1 MALTE
6 LDLLPALIVIDLQ
19 KGIIGAPYNASV
31 SAVVENGAALI
42 KAFRQRHLPVVLVSV
57 AGIPPGRRDD
67 RRSLPDTLPEDFT
80 DFITEI
86 APQPSDIIVTKY
98 SWGAFSTTELE
109 SRLKSLG
116 VTQVIITGVSTGTG
130 VEATARQAWDCGF
143 NVVLPLDAMT
153 DNRPE
158 AHNWSVQNIFPR
170 LGETARAADILTEL
184 ENRKNK

>member
-6 LDLLPALIVIDLQ
+6 LDPIPALIVIDLQ
-19 KGIIGAPYNASV
+19 KGIIGTPYNASV
-31 SAVVENGAALI
+31 SAVVEHCAALI

-57 AGIPPGRRDD
+57 AGMPPGRRDD
-67 RRSLPDTLPEDFT
+67 RRTLPDTLPEAFT
-80 DFITEI
+80 DFIKEI
-86 APQPSDIIVTKY
+86 DPQPSDIVVTKY
-98 SWGAFSTTELE
+98 SWGAFSTTALE

-116 VTQVIITGVSTGTG
+116 VTQVIITGVATGTG

-143 NVVLPLDAMT
+143 NVVLPVDAMA

-170 LGETARAADILTEL
+170 LGETALSADILSEL
-184 ENRKNK
+184 ESRKNK

>member
-170 LGETARAADILTEL
+170 LGETARAVDILTEL